1 MLVVFVCLDAAVFI
15 GVFDQQA
22 VAVILAGALLA
33 VSVCRDPLVFFISED
48 GFYGTGNGVLLL
60 DYASELIIRILK
72 IANTLCVSTGFDSA
86 VFIVCIGEPYCR
98 LHRRPP

>member
-1 MLVVFVCLDAAVFI
+1 MKFYCRFLVRDLGRLVKAVIDFNHGVALRVRLFNHIIMLVVFVCLDAAVFI

-48 GFYGTGNGVLLL
+48 GF
-60 DYASELIIRILK
+60 
-72 IANTLCVSTGFDSA
+72 
-86 VFIVCIGEPYCR
+86 
-98 LHRRPP
+98 